1 MGCSIEPLES
11 LQLISM
17 VESNKKEDMIRENE
31 YLEETKKMN
40 RGKRRIAKSNQGSK
54 EVSRKKA

>member
-1 MGCSIEPLES
+1 
-11 LQLISM
+11 M